1 MPATT
6 APSLALVRRLLA
18 SGEARRVREAAGL
31 SRADIARDLGV
42 DESTVQRWE
51 VGVRSPRAEVALRY
65 AAVLGDLLSIVG
77 EQG

>member
-1 MPATT
+1 MAPTT

-51 VGVRSPRAEVALRY
+51 AGARSPRAEVGLKY
-65 AAVLGDLLSIVG
+65 GEMLGELLQIVG
-77 EQG
+77 AR